1 MDYGITPQGF
11 VKKTYQEILNEI
23 LRDYETVF
31 PGFKRHES
39 NALYIQA
46 QAAANRLE
54 QLWNVM
60 EAVYY
65 SKFVITAYGDGLTM
79 RVIDIIGKRLDPRYA
94 QGFCKV
100 SANRGTQIPQGTL
113 LKRANRNLQYRTIKD
128 YVVESD
134 KEPTTIEV
142 QCTTAGT
149 QGNAP
154 IGSITSFVESLVGIK
169 SVYNDSAI
177 IGGSEQETDDE
188 LKARYYDSLQDTR
201 GSNIPAINAKLRS
214 LGLDSFRVRE
224 NRTKTEV
231 MVGGVLMPPHSIAA
245 TVFGGVDEEIA
256 EALFNTKAGGI
267 DMKGD
272 KKVVVTSEDGVP
284 YDILF
289 TKATGTSVYIKLE
302 IRVGYAFLGP
312 FEQQLKTQMMDY
324 INKLSI
330 DEVLEYDLLL
340 ARGFDGIPGVT
351 SISLYV
357 DTKEKPVGREDLI
370 PNTNEKFVISEENIK
385 ISITRG

>member
-1 MDYGITPQGF
+1 MSYGITDNGF
-11 VKKTYQEILNEI
+11 VKKTYTEILEEI
-23 LRDYETVF
+23 LEDYETVF

-39 NALYIQA
+39 NALYVQA

-54 QLWNVM
+54 KLWNVM

-65 SKFVITAYGDGLTM
+65 SRFVITAYGDGLTM
-79 RVIDIIGKRLDPRYA
+79 RVLDIIGRRLDPKYA

-100 SANRGTQIPQGTL
+100 SADPGTQIPQGTL
-113 LKRANRNLQYRTIKD
+113 LKRVNSDLQYRVLRD
-128 YVVESD
+128 YVIEESED
-134 KEPTTIEV
+134 PTLIEI

-154 IGSITSFVESLVGIK
+154 IGSISSFVESIAGIK
-169 SVYNDSAI
+169 VVYNDSAI
-177 IGGSEQETDDE
+177 VGGSEQETDDE
-188 LKARYYDSLQDTR
+188 LKARYYESLQDTR

-214 LGLDSFRVRE
+214 LGLDSYRVRE
-224 NRTKTEV
+224 NRTKSEA
-231 MVGGVLMPPHSIAA
+231 MVDGVLMPPHSIAA

-256 EALFNTKAGGI
+256 EALFHTKAGGI

-272 KKVVVTSEDGVP
+272 KKVVVTSDDGAS

-302 IRVGYAFLGP
+302 IRVSYAFLSS
-312 FEQQLKTQMMDY
+312 FEAQLKKQMMEY

-330 DEVLEYDLLL
+330 DATLEYDLLL
-340 ARGFDGIPGVT
+340 AKGFDGIPGVT

-357 DTKEKPVGREDLI
+357 GTEEEPVGREDLT
-370 PNTNEKFVISEENIK
+370 PATNEKFVISEENIK
-385 ISITRG
+385 ISVTRG